1 MKITL
6 TNPIT
11 GITRTMRAH
20 LTTDHSTSSYG
31 QPVMIAGGQALDVS
45 NAVLQG
51 ARIVDPPKRADQVR
65 MLLQWQKSACAMLG
79 VNHVSEEIDHA

>member
-11 GITRTMRAH
+11 GKTRTMRAH
-20 LTTDHSTSSYG
+20 LTTDHPASNYG
-31 QPVMIAGGQALDVS
+31 QPVMIAGGAALDVA

-51 ARIVDPPKRADQVR
+51 ARIIQPPKRTDQVR
-65 MLLQWQKSACAMLG
+65 MLLQWQKSACAMIG
-79 VNHVSEEIDHA
+79 IAHATDAQS

>member
-11 GITRTMRAH
+11 GKTRTMRAH

-51 ARIVDPPKRADQVR
+51 ARIVEAPHLVPDRDAGARP
-65 MLLQWQKSACAMLG
+65 
-79 VNHVSEEIDHA
+79 VSPRRPRG

>member
-11 GITRTMRAH
+11 GKTRTMRAH

-31 QPVMIAGGQALDVS
+31 QPVMIAGDVAIDVT

-51 ARIVDPPKRADQVR
+51 ARIIEMPKRADQVR
-65 MLLQWQKSACAMLG
+65 MLKQWQELAQAMLG
-79 VNHVSEEIDHA
+79 IKQA

>member
-11 GITRTMRAH
+11 GKTRTMRAH

-31 QPVMIAGGQALDVS
+31 QPVMIAGGVAIDVM

-51 ARIVDPPKRADQVR
+51 ARIIEMPKRADQVR
-65 MLLQWQKSACAMLG
+65 MLKQWQELAQTMLG
-79 VNHVSEEIDHA
+79 IKRA